1 MGDAIRATLGVR
13 AALALLLG
21 LVSAAMVVLGAIMP
35 RTTSAVVL
43 VIFGGYALLDG
54 LVAVFASR
62 AAAASRGLLALE
74 PLVGIA
80 AGIAAAVLVRQSND
94 LPAVLRALIGGWAIV
109 MGVVQVIEA
118 GVLPL
123 QRGRPLL
130 GAIGALSLLLGC
142 LLLASPPSE
151 QTTLIWRLAIY
162 GIVLGI
168 LRLIFSFR
176 LVDRAGA

>member
-1 MGDAIRATLGVR
+1 LPTRSRARTSKVCEPSASPEYVFGEEQAAKAAPSSAHAKLAAGSLEKAKDA
-13 AALALLLG
+13 
-21 LVSAAMVVLGAIMP
+21 
-35 RTTSAVVL
+35 
-43 VIFGGYALLDG
+43 
-54 LVAVFASR
+54 LVADVVPAGPESITVSGGVAST
-62 AAAASRGLLALE
+62 
-74 PLVGIA
+74 I
-80 AGIAAAVLVRQSND
+80 
-94 LPAVLRALIGGWAIV
+94 
-109 MGVVQVIEA
+109 QVIEA

-151 QTTLIWRLAIY
+151 QITLIWRLAIY

-176 LVDRAGA
+176 VAGRANA

>member
-1 MGDAIRATLGVR
+1 MGDAVRGTLGVR

-54 LVAVFASR
+54 LMAVFAAR
-62 AAAASRGLLALE
+62 AAAASRWLLALE

-80 AGIAAAVLVRQSND
+80 AGIAAAIFVRQSD
-94 LPAVLRALIGGWAIV
+94 ALRADLHWLIGGWAIV
-109 MGVVQVIEA
+109 IGVIQVIEA

-151 QTTLIWRLAIY
+151 QITLIWRLAVY

-176 LVDRAGA
+176 LEGRASA

>member
-1 MGDAIRATLGVR
+1 MGDLLRGTLGVR
-13 AALALLLG
+13 AALALLFG

-54 LVAVFASR
+54 LMAVFAAR
-62 AAAASRGLLALE
+62 AAAASRWLLALE

-80 AGIAAAVLVRQSND
+80 AGIAAAVLVRQSDN
-94 LPAVLRALIGGWAIV
+94 LSAVLHWLIGGWAIGI
-109 MGVVQVIEA
+109 GVIQVIEA

-130 GAIGALSLLLGC
+130 GAIGALSFLLGC

-151 QTTLIWRLAIY
+151 QITLIWQLAIY

-176 LVDRAGA
+176 LEGRASA